1 MAKLIEVSN
10 PDGFS
15 DMLRKMEGAL
25 GESAIRKAGAA
36 AATVVLK
43 EAQRRVPIGPGAHH
57 QGSEQFPVGHGRDSL
72 LVTFLPEKSV
82 NGRQATYAVTWSAS
96 AYYLRFVEYGTSKM
110 AAQPFFRPSI
120 DATRLAQYYAVAQE
134 LDKAIAEAKIG
145 ER

>member
-10 PDGFS
+10 PDGFP
-15 DMLRKMEGAL
+15 DLLRRMEAGL

-57 QGSEQFPVGHGRDSL
+57 QGSERFPVGHGRDSL
-72 LVTFLPEKSV
+72 LVAFVAEKSV
-82 NGRQATYAVTWSAS
+82 DGRQATYVVTWAAG

-120 DATRLAQYYAVAQE
+120 DATKLAQDYAVIQE
-134 LDKAIAEAKIG
+134 FDKAIAEAKIG
-145 ER
+145 